1 MGPIIMSSEESLQT
15 ESTIVFGQRLAVSEN
30 FRVLFRD
37 GMNLVEET
45 AAYLDGDGRSDA
57 RDLPRVVSLTYATES
72 MRLTTRLM
80 QMASW
85 LLLQRAVNEGEM
97 SLEQASQEKTKIRIN
112 GIAPNMDGAG
122 WDGLP
127 EALKNLIQR
136 SMRLQDRVQH
146 IDHLIY
152 SSEAQAPQQSS
163 NPVAEALG
171 QLETALSSLKS

>member
-1 MGPIIMSSEESLQT
+1 MSSEETILND
-15 ESTIVFGQRLAVSEN
+15 STIVFGQRLAVSDN

-45 AAYLDGDGRSDA
+45 AAYLDGQGREDA

-97 SLEQASQEKTKIRIN
+97 SLEQASQEKTKIRIS
-112 GIAPNMDGAG
+112 GIAPNQDGQG
-122 WDGLP
+122 WEGLP
-127 EALKNLIQR
+127 VDLKNLIER
-136 SMRLQDRVQH
+136 SMRLQERIQH
-146 IDHLIY
+146 IDHIIY
-152 SSEAQAPQQSS
+152 SPDAQQPSQSS
-163 NPVAEALG
+163 NPVADALG
-171 QLETALSSLKS
+171 HLETALSGFKK